1 MAYQIKYRI
10 TAATKSDVTSIVNIY
25 EDGYAGSIIEYPCIS
40 LQIQYIPRSDDTF
53 EPIYVSQLNLSID
66 VTDNVANMPD
76 FTTLNDRKYFVRVLS
91 GANLDWQGWVLSDN
105 VQYLFSTGRKE
116 LAFNAIDGLGMLE
129 RIPFFIADDTTLV
142 DTFTAIFY
150 IKTALLILEYP
161 LDYDIVSGVSFYS
174 EDMNNRT
181 DDPAADTLGQS
192 YINYATFIDDNQIAT
207 NCLDVLTK
215 IVRSVGSRL
224 FQAKG
229 NFYIVP
235 LTQFAQDSYFVT
247 IYNSDGTVFDDAI
260 YNTTGNIEGFTSNTS
275 GLYFVDNSQFKL
287 IRKGYNKI
295 RFDKVIE
302 YPSNYITN
310 WDLKN
315 YTVVSPTVG
324 NAFSWDEE
332 RFVDGIIY
340 VKSYPER
347 RYNSFIMEYSL
358 SSPFTALVRPIN
370 LPKVNTSDV
379 LNISMDVAGLGVPAS
394 GPDALFILKI
404 VVDDGVSSVF
414 LDENKQWVNTTFSSD
429 YYFYPFDSTRPTVNL
444 DLVTALLPIGG
455 DLTIELILCD
465 ASAPYWK
472 STVGSIEA
480 SNFQLTVETYFK
492 QVTTESFITDS
503 NEYVLDID
511 LPLGFNDINDGF
523 FSYRGFLSDST
534 GLNLKNWYRQEY
546 PLDVYRSLSE
556 LVVKQYSNC
565 LNKNIINLDA
575 SFMGMETTDGRFSGA
590 MRITASDTD
599 PAQITVQNKSY
610 IIGNSTI
617 DLPNDVITATLLDIN
632 PENVETTM
640 RTIYD
645 SNNLPTE
652 VTGYSHFRSNGYLTK
667 EAALVG
673 PLTSNVVYLEDIGV
687 PSVGD
692 FFYQSE
698 FLTVG
703 FNGANIWWRVLVTD
717 TYSQAYRIS
726 GAGEILE
733 TFG

>member
-1 MAYQIKYRI
+1 MAYEIKYRI
-10 TAATKSDVTSIVNIY
+10 TAATKSDVTSVVNIY
-25 EDGYAGSIIEYPCIS
+25 EDGYDGEIIEYPCIN
-40 LQIQYIPRSDDTF
+40 LQIQYVPRSDDTF
-53 EPIYVSQLNLSID
+53 EPIYVSTLSVAID
-66 VTDNVANMPD
+66 VTDDVANMPD

-91 GANLDWQGWVLSDN
+91 GANIDWQGWILSDN
-105 VQYLFSTGRKE
+105 VQYVFSTGRKQ
-116 LAFNAIDGLGMLE
+116 LAFNAIDGLGLLE
-129 RIPFFIADDTTLV
+129 RIPFFITDDTTLV
-142 DTFTAIFY
+142 DIFTAIFY
-150 IKTALLILEYP
+150 IKTALLNLEYP
-161 LDYDIVSGVSFYS
+161 LDYDIVSGVSFYA
-174 EDMNNRT
+174 DGMDNRT

-192 YINYATFIDDNQIAT
+192 YINYATFVNDNQQAI
-207 NCLDVLTK
+207 NCLEVLTY
-215 IVRSVGSRL
+215 IVRSFGSRL

-235 LTQFAQDSYFVT
+235 LTQFAQESYYVT
-247 IYNSDGTVFDDAI
+247 IYNSNGTVFDDAI
-260 YNTTGNIEGFTSNTS
+260 YESTGNIEGFTSNTS

-287 IRKGYNKI
+287 IKKGFNKI

-315 YTVVSPTVG
+315 YTFVSPLVS

-332 RFVDGIIY
+332 RYGDGIIY
-340 VKSYPER
+340 VKSYPEK
-347 RYNSFIMEYSL
+347 RYNSFIMEYSI
-358 SSPFTALVRPIN
+358 SSPYTALVRPIN

-379 LNISMDVAGLGVPAS
+379 LKLTMDVAGLGVPAS

-404 VVDDGVSSVF
+404 LVDDGVSSVF
-414 LDENKQWVNTTFSSD
+414 LDNNKQWVNTTFND
-429 YYFYPFDSTRPTVNL
+429 HYYFYPFSSTDPKANL
-444 DLVTALLPIGG
+444 ELIMPLLPIGG
-455 DLTIELILCD
+455 DLTIELIICD
-465 ASAPYWK
+465 NSAPYWK

-492 QVTTESFITDS
+492 QVTTESFINDS
-503 NEYVLDID
+503 NEYVLEID

-546 PLDVYRSLSE
+546 LTDTYRSLSE

-575 SFMGMETTDGRFSGA
+575 SFMSMETTDGRFSGA
-590 MRITASDTD
+590 MRITASDLD
-599 PAQITVQNKSY
+599 PAQISVNNKKY
-610 IIGNSTI
+610 IIGNSTM
-617 DLPNDVITATLLDIN
+617 DLPNDIITATLLDIN

-640 RTIYD
+640 TTIYD
-645 SNNLPTE
+645 SNSLPTE
-652 VTGYSHFRSNGYLTK
+652 VTGFAHFRSNGYITK
-667 EAALVG
+667 EAALAA
-673 PLTSNVVYLEDIGV
+673 PLTSNLVYLEQAGV

-698 FLTVG
+698 LLIVG
-703 FNGANIWWRVLVTD
+703 FNGANIWWKVLVTD
-717 TYSQAYRIS
+717 TYFQAYRIS

>member
-1 MAYQIKYRI
+1 MAYEIKYRI
-10 TAATKSDVTSIVNIY
+10 TAATKSDVTSVVNIY
-25 EDGYAGSIIEYPCIS
+25 EDDYDGEIIEYPCIN
-40 LQIQYIPRSDDTF
+40 LQIQYVPRNDDTF
-53 EPIYVSQLNLSID
+53 EPIYVSTLSVAID
-66 VTDNVANMPD
+66 VTDDVANMPD

-91 GANLDWQGWVLSDN
+91 GDNIDWQGWILSDN
-105 VQYLFSTGRKE
+105 VQYSYSTGRKE
-116 LAFNAIDGLGMLE
+116 LAFNAIDGLGLLE
-129 RIPFFIADDTTLV
+129 RIPFFISDDTTLV
-142 DTFTAIFY
+142 DIFTAIFY
-150 IKTALLILEYP
+150 IKTALLNLQYP
-161 LDYDIVSGVSFYS
+161 LDYDIVSGVSFYA
-174 EDMNNRT
+174 DGMDNRT
-181 DDPAADTLGQS
+181 DNPSADTLGQS
-192 YINYATFIDDNQIAT
+192 YINYATFIDDNQNAT
-207 NCLDVLTK
+207 NCLEVLTN

-247 IYNSDGTVFDDAI
+247 IYNSDGSVFDDAI
-260 YNTTGNIEGFTSNTS
+260 YESTGNIEGFASNTS

-302 YPSNYITN
+302 YPNNYITN

-315 YTVVSPTVG
+315 YTVISPTVG

-340 VKSYPER
+340 VKPYPER
-347 RYNSFIMEYSL
+347 RYNSFIMQYSI
-358 SSPFTALVRPIN
+358 SSPYTALVRPIN
-370 LPKVNTSDV
+370 LPKVNASDV
-379 LNISMDVAGLGVPAS
+379 LKLTMDIVGLGVPAS

-404 VVDDGVSSVF
+404 LVDDGTSSVF
-414 LDENKQWVNTTFSSD
+414 LDDNKQWVSTTFND
-429 YYFYPFDSTRPTVNL
+429 HYYYEPFDSTDPKANV
-444 DLVTALLPIGG
+444 DLTLPLLPIGG
-455 DLTIELILCD
+455 DLTIELILC
-465 ASAPYWK
+465 ATPAPYWK

-492 QVTTESFITDS
+492 QVTTESFINDT

-523 FSYRGFLSDST
+523 FTYRGFLSDAD

-546 PLDVYRSLSE
+546 PLDIYRSLSE

-575 SFMGMETTDGRFSGA
+575 SFMSMETTDGRFSSA

-599 PAQITVQNKSY
+599 PSQITVQNKSY

-667 EAALVG
+667 EAALAA
-673 PLTSNVVYLEDIGV
+673 PLTSNVIYLENIGV
-687 PSVGD
+687 PSIGD
-692 FFYQSE
+692 FFYQNE
-698 FLTVG
+698 LLIVG
-703 FNGANIWWRVLVTD
+703 FNGAGIWWKVLVTD
-717 TYSQAYRIS
+717 TYFQAYRIS
-726 GAGEILE
+726 SAGEILE

>member
-1 MAYQIKYRI
+1 MAYEIKYRI
-10 TAATKSDVTSIVNIY
+10 TAATKSDVTSVLNIY
-25 EDGYAGSIIEYPCIS
+25 EDGYDGEIIEYPCIS

-53 EPIYVSQLNLSID
+53 EPIYVSQLNVSID
-66 VTDNVANMPD
+66 VTDDVANMPD
-76 FTTLNDRKYFVRVLS
+76 FTTLNDRKYFARLMS

-105 VQYLFSTGRKE
+105 VQYVFSTGRKE
-116 LAFNAIDGLGMLE
+116 LAFNAIDGLGLLE
-129 RIPFFIADDTTLV
+129 RIPFFITDDTTLV
-142 DTFTAIFY
+142 DIFTAIFY
-150 IKTALLILEYP
+150 IKTALLNLEYP
-161 LDYDIVSGVSFYS
+161 LDYDIVSGVSFYA
-174 EDMNNRT
+174 DGMDNRT
-181 DDPAADTLGQS
+181 DDLSADTLGQS
-192 YINYATFIDDNQIAT
+192 YINYATFIDDNQNAT

-235 LTQFAQDSYFVT
+235 LTQFAQDSYYVT

-260 YNTTGNIEGFTSNTS
+260 YESTGNIEGFAANTS

-302 YPSNYITN
+302 YPNNYITN

-332 RFVDGIIY
+332 RYGDGIIY
-340 VKSYPER
+340 VKSYPEKST
-347 RYNSFIMEYSL
+347 NSFIMEYSI
-358 SSPFTALVRPIN
+358 SSPYTALVRPIN

-379 LNISMDVAGLGVPAS
+379 LTLKMDVAGLGVPAS

-404 VVDDGVSSVF
+404 LVDDGTSSVF
-414 LDENKQWVNTTFSSD
+414 LDNNKQWVNTTFNDHYYYVPFSSTD
-429 YYFYPFDSTRPTVNL
+429 PKINL
-444 DLVTALLPIGG
+444 DLVMPLLPIGG
-455 DLTIELILCD
+455 DLTIELILC
-465 ASAPYWK
+465 ATPAPYWK

-480 SNFQLTVETYFK
+480 SNFQLTIETYFK

-523 FSYRGFLSDST
+523 FTYRGFLSDVD

-546 PLDVYRSLSE
+546 PTETYRSLSE
-556 LVVKQYSNC
+556 LVVQQYSNC

-599 PAQITVQNKSY
+599 PAQISVQNKSY

-632 PENVETTM
+632 PDNVETTM
-640 RTIYD
+640 TTIYD
-645 SNNLPTE
+645 SNSLPTN
-652 VTGYSHFRSNGYLTK
+652 VTGFSHVRSNGYITK
-667 EAALVG
+667 EAALAA
-673 PLTSNVVYLEDIGV
+673 PLTSNLVYLESAGV

-692 FFYQSE
+692 FFYQTDLLS
-698 FLTVG
+698 VG
-703 FNGANIWWRVLVTD
+703 FNGAGIWWKVLVTD
-717 TYSQAYRIS
+717 TYAQAYRIS
-726 GAGEILE
+726 SAGEILE

>member
-1 MAYQIKYRI
+1 MAYEIKYRI

-25 EDGYAGSIIEYPCIS
+25 QDGYAGAIIEYPCIS

-66 VTDNVANMPD
+66 VTDDVANMPD

-105 VQYLFSTGRKE
+105 VQYIFSTGRKE

-142 DTFTAIFY
+142 DIFTAIFY

-161 LDYDIVSGVSFYS
+161 LEYDIVSGVSFYS
-174 EDMNNRT
+174 EDMDNRT
-181 DDPAADTLGQS
+181 DDPSADTLGQS
-192 YINYATFIDDNQIAT
+192 YINYATFIDDNQVAT

-235 LTQFAQDSYFVT
+235 LTQFAQDSYYVT
-247 IYNSDGTVFDDAI
+247 IYNSNGTVFDDAI
-260 YNTTGNIEGFTSNTS
+260 YESTGNIEGFAANTS

-287 IRKGYNKI
+287 IRKGFNKI

-302 YPSNYITN
+302 YPNNYITN

-315 YTVVSPTVG
+315 YTIVSPTVG
-324 NAFSWDEE
+324 NAYSWEEE

-340 VKSYPER
+340 VKSYPEKST
-347 RYNSFIMEYSL
+347 NSFIMEYSL
-358 SSPFTALVRPIN
+358 SSPYTALVRPIN

-379 LNISMDVAGLGVPAS
+379 LKFSLSVAGLGVPAS
-394 GPDALFILKI
+394 GPDALFIIKMI
-404 VVDDGVSSVF
+404 VDDGVDSVF
-414 LDENKQWVNTTFSSD
+414 LDQNKQWVNTTFSD
-429 YYFYPFDSTRPTVNL
+429 HYYFYPFDSTRPTVNL
-444 DLVTALLPIGG
+444 ELVTALLPIGG
-455 DLTIELILCD
+455 DLSIELILCD
-465 ASAPYWK
+465 NSAPYWK

-480 SNFQLTVETYFK
+480 SNFQLAVETYFK

-503 NEYVLDID
+503 NEYVLEID

-523 FSYRGFLSDST
+523 FSYRGFLSDSAN
-534 GLNLKNWYRQEY
+534 LNLKNWYRQEY
-546 PLDVYRSLSE
+546 PLDIYRSLSE

-575 SFMGMETTDGRFSGA
+575 SFMSMQTSTGRFSGA
-590 MRITASDTD
+590 MRITATDTD
-599 PAQITVQNKSY
+599 PAQITVANKKY
-610 IIGNSTI
+610 IIGNSTM

-632 PENVETTM
+632 PENIETTM
-640 RTIYD
+640 TTIYD

-652 VTGYSHFRSNGYLTK
+652 VTGYSHVRSNGYLTK
-667 EAALVG
+667 EAALAA
-673 PLTSNVVYLEDIGV
+673 PLTSNVVYLEQAGV

-692 FFYQSE
+692 FFYQNE
-698 FLTVG
+698 FLFVG
-703 FNGANIWWRVLVTD
+703 FNGAGIWWRVLVTD

-733 TFG
+733 TYG

>member
-1 MAYQIKYRI
+1 MAYEIKYRI
-10 TAATKSDVTSIVNIY
+10 TAATKSDVTSVVNIY
-25 EDGYAGSIIEYPCIS
+25 EDGYDGEIIEYPCIN
-40 LQIQYIPRSDDTF
+40 LQIQYVPRSDDTF
-53 EPIYVSQLNLSID
+53 EPIYVSTLSVAID
-66 VTDNVANMPD
+66 VTDDVANMPD

-91 GANLDWQGWVLSDN
+91 GANIDWQGWILSDN
-105 VQYLFSTGRKE
+105 VQYVFSTGRKQ
-116 LAFNAIDGLGMLE
+116 LAFNAIDGLGLLE
-129 RIPFFIADDTTLV
+129 RIPFFITDDTTLV
-142 DTFTAIFY
+142 DIFTAIFY
-150 IKTALLILEYP
+150 IKTALLNLEYP
-161 LDYDIVSGVSFYS
+161 LDYDIVSGVSFYA
-174 EDMNNRT
+174 DGMDNRT

-192 YINYATFIDDNQIAT
+192 YINYATFVNDNQQAI
-207 NCLDVLTK
+207 NCLEVLTY
-215 IVRSVGSRL
+215 IVRSFGSRL

-235 LTQFAQDSYFVT
+235 LTQFAQESYYVT
-247 IYNSDGTVFDDAI
+247 IYNSNGTVFDDAI
-260 YNTTGNIEGFTSNTS
+260 YESTGNIEGFTSNTS

-287 IRKGYNKI
+287 IKKGFNKI

-315 YTVVSPTVG
+315 YEFVSPLVS

-340 VKSYPER
+340 VKSYPEK
-347 RYNSFIMEYSL
+347 RYNSFIMQYSI
-358 SSPFTALVRPIN
+358 SSPYTALVRPIN

-379 LNISMDVAGLGVPAS
+379 LKLTMDVAGLGVPAS

-404 VVDDGVSSVF
+404 LVDDGVSSVF
-414 LDENKQWVNTTFSSD
+414 LDNNKQWVNTTFND
-429 YYFYPFDSTRPTVNL
+429 HYYFYPFISTDPKANL
-444 DLVTALLPIGG
+444 ELIMPLLPIGG
-455 DLTIELILCD
+455 DLTIELILC
-465 ASAPYWK
+465 STPAPYWK

-492 QVTTESFITDS
+492 QVTTESFINDS
-503 NEYVLDID
+503 NEYVLEID

-523 FSYRGFLSDST
+523 FSYRGFLSDAS

-546 PLDVYRSLSE
+546 LTDTYRSLSE
-556 LVVKQYSNC
+556 LVVRQYSNC

-575 SFMGMETTDGRFSGA
+575 SFMSMETTDGRFSGA

-599 PAQITVQNKSY
+599 PAQISVNNKKY

-640 RTIYD
+640 TTIYD
-645 SNNLPTE
+645 SNSLPTE
-652 VTGYSHFRSNGYLTK
+652 VTGFAHFRSNGYVTK
-667 EAALVG
+667 EAALAA
-673 PLTSNVVYLEDIGV
+673 PLTSNLVYLEQAGV

-698 FLTVG
+698 LLIVG
-703 FNGANIWWRVLVTD
+703 FNGANIWWKVLVTD
-717 TYSQAYRIS
+717 TYFQAYRIS

>member
-1 MAYQIKYRI
+1 MAYEIKYTI
-10 TAATKSDVTSIVNIY
+10 TAATKSDVTSVVNIY
-25 EDGYAGSIIEYPCIS
+25 EDGYDGEIIEYPCIS
-40 LQIQYIPRSDDTF
+40 LQIQYIPRSDDVF
-53 EPIYVSQLNLSID
+53 EPIYVSALFVSID
-66 VTDNVANMPD
+66 VTDDVANMPD
-76 FTTLNDRKYFVRVLS
+76 FTTLNDRKYFIRVMS
-91 GANLDWQGWVLSDN
+91 GANVDWQGWILSEN
-105 VQYLFSTGRKE
+105 VQYVFSTGRKE

-129 RIPFFIADDTTLV
+129 RIPFFISDDTTLV
-142 DTFTAIFY
+142 DIYTAIFY
-150 IKTALLILEYP
+150 IKTALLKLEYP

-174 EDMNNRT
+174 DGMDNRT
-181 DDPAADTLGQS
+181 DDPSADTLGQS
-192 YINYATFIDDNQIAT
+192 YINYATFINDNQQAI
-207 NCLDVLTK
+207 NCLEVLTY
-215 IVRSVGSRL
+215 IVRSFGSRL

-247 IYNSDGTVFDDAI
+247 IYNSNGTIFDDAI
-260 YNTTGNIEGFTSNTS
+260 YESTGNIEGFTANTS

-287 IRKGYNKI
+287 IRKGFNKI
-295 RFDKVIE
+295 IFDKVIE
-302 YPSNYITN
+302 YPNNYITN

-315 YTVVSPTVG
+315 YTVISPTEG
-324 NAFSWDEE
+324 NAFSWDEV
-332 RFVDGIIY
+332 RNAGIIF
-340 VKSYPER
+340 VKSYPEKST
-347 RYNSFIMEYSL
+347 NSFIIQYPNTNPVVS
-358 SSPFTALVRPIN
+358 LVRPTN

-379 LNISMDVAGLGVPAS
+379 LKLSFDVAGLGVPAS

-404 VVDDGVSSVF
+404 LVDGGVAGAVF
-414 LDENKQWVNTTFSSD
+414 LDDQKQWVATTFND
-429 YYFYPFDSTRPTVNL
+429 HYYYVPFDSTNPKANV
-444 DLVTALLPIGG
+444 DLTMPLLPIGG

-465 ASAPYWK
+465 TAAPYWK
-472 STVGSIEA
+472 STVASIEA
-480 SNFQLTVETYFK
+480 SNFQLSVETYFK
-492 QVTTESFITDS
+492 QVTTQSFITDS
-503 NEYVLDID
+503 NEYVLEID

-546 PLDVYRSLSE
+546 PTDIYRSLSE

-590 MRITASDTD
+590 MRITASDSD
-599 PAQITVQNKSY
+599 PAQISVENKSY
-610 IIGNSTI
+610 IIGNTTI

-632 PENVETTM
+632 PNNVETTM
-640 RTIYD
+640 TTIYD

-652 VTGYSHFRSNGYLTK
+652 VTGYSHIRSNGYLTK
-667 EAALVG
+667 EAALAASF
-673 PLTSNVVYLEDIGV
+673 TSNVVYLEDIGV

-692 FFYQSE
+692 FFYASE

-733 TFG
+733 TYG

>member
-1 MAYQIKYRI
+1 MAYEIKYRI
-10 TAATKSDVTSIVNIY
+10 TAATKSDVNSVVNIY
-25 EDGYAGSIIEYPCIS
+25 EDDYDGEIIEYPCIS

-53 EPIYVSQLNLSID
+53 EPIYVSQLSMAID
-66 VTDNVANMPD
+66 VTDNVEDMPD

-91 GANLDWQGWVLSDN
+91 GANLDWQGWVLSEN
-105 VQYLFSTGRKE
+105 VQYVFSTGRKQ
-116 LAFNAIDGLGMLE
+116 LAFNAIDGLGILE
-129 RIPFFIADDTTLV
+129 RIPFFIANDTTLV
-142 DTFTAIFY
+142 DTFTALFY
-150 IKTALLILEYP
+150 IKTALLNLEYP
-161 LDYDIVSGVSFYS
+161 LEYDIVSGVSFYS
-174 EDMNNRT
+174 DGMDNRT

-192 YINYATFIDDNQIAT
+192 YINYATFINDNQVAT
-207 NCLDVLTK
+207 NCLEVLTK

-235 LTQFAQDSYFVT
+235 LTQFAQDSYYVT

-260 YNTTGNIEGFTSNTS
+260 YESTGNIEGFNSNTS

-302 YPSNYITN
+302 YPNNYITN

-315 YTVVSPTVG
+315 YTVVSPTEG
-324 NAFSWDEE
+324 NAFSWEEE

-340 VKSYPER
+340 VKPYPNR

-358 SSPFTALVRPIN
+358 SNPYTALVRPIN

-379 LNISMDVAGLGVPAS
+379 LKLTMDVVGLGVPAS

-404 VVDDGVSSVF
+404 IVDDGVSSVF
-414 LDENKQWVNTTFSSD
+414 LDNNKQWVNTSFND
-429 YYFYPFDSTRPTVNL
+429 HYYFYPFSSTDPKVNL
-444 DLVTALLPIGG
+444 DLVMPLLPIGG
-455 DLTIELILCD
+455 DLSIELILCD
-465 ASAPYWK
+465 NAAPYWK

-480 SNFQLTVETYFK
+480 SNFQLVVETYFK
-492 QVTTESFITDS
+492 QVTTESFINDS

-511 LPLGFNDINDGF
+511 LALGFNDVNDGF
-523 FSYRGFLSDST
+523 FTYRGFLSDST

-546 PLDVYRSLSE
+546 PTDIYRSLSE
-556 LVVKQYSNC
+556 LIVKQYSNC

-610 IIGNSTI
+610 IIGNSTM
-617 DLPNDVITATLLDIN
+617 DLPNDVIMATLLDIN
-632 PENVETTM
+632 PDNVETTM
-640 RTIYD
+640 TTIYD
-645 SNNLPTE
+645 SNNLPSE

-667 EAALVG
+667 EAALAA
-673 PLTSNVVYLEDIGV
+673 PLTGNVVYLADIGV

-692 FFYQSE
+692 FFYASE

-703 FNGANIWWRVLVTD
+703 FNGANIWWKVLVTD

-733 TFG
+733 TYG

>member
-1 MAYQIKYRI
+1 MAYEIKYRI
-10 TAATKSDVTSIVNIY
+10 TAATKSDVTSVVNIY
-25 EDGYAGSIIEYPCIS
+25 EDGYDGEIIEYPCIN
-40 LQIQYIPRSDDTF
+40 LQIQYVPRSDDTF
-53 EPIYVSQLNLSID
+53 EPIYVSTLSVAID
-66 VTDNVANMPD
+66 VTDDVANMPD

-91 GANLDWQGWVLSDN
+91 GANIDWQGWILSDN
-105 VQYLFSTGRKE
+105 VQYVFSTGRKQ
-116 LAFNAIDGLGMLE
+116 LAFNAIDGLGILE
-129 RIPFFIADDTTLV
+129 RIPFFITDDTTLV
-142 DTFTAIFY
+142 DIFTAIFY
-150 IKTALLILEYP
+150 IKTALLKLEYP
-161 LDYDIVSGVSFYS
+161 LDYDIVSGVSFYA
-174 EDMNNRT
+174 DGMDNRI
-181 DDPAADTLGQS
+181 DDPSADTLGQS
-192 YINYATFIDDNQIAT
+192 YINYATFIDDNQNAT

-215 IVRSVGSRL
+215 IVRSFGSRL

-235 LTQFAQDSYFVT
+235 LTQFAQESYYVT
-247 IYNSDGTVFDDAI
+247 IYNSNGTVFDDAI
-260 YNTTGNIEGFTSNTS
+260 YESTGNIEGFTSNTS

-287 IRKGYNKI
+287 IKKGFNKI

-315 YTVVSPTVG
+315 YEFVSPLVS

-340 VKSYPER
+340 VKSYPEK
-347 RYNSFIMEYSL
+347 RYNSFIMQYSI
-358 SSPFTALVRPIN
+358 SSPYTALVRPIN

-379 LNISMDVAGLGVPAS
+379 LKLTMDVAGLGVPAS

-404 VVDDGVSSVF
+404 LVDDGVSSVF
-414 LDENKQWVNTTFSSD
+414 LDNNKQWVNTTFND
-429 YYFYPFDSTRPTVNL
+429 HYYFYPFSSTDPKVNL
-444 DLVTALLPIGG
+444 ELIMPLLPIGG
-455 DLTIELILCD
+455 DLTIELILC
-465 ASAPYWK
+465 STPAPYWK

-492 QVTTESFITDS
+492 QVTTESFINDS
-503 NEYVLDID
+503 NEYVLEID

-523 FSYRGFLSDST
+523 FSYRGFLSDAS

-546 PLDVYRSLSE
+546 LTDTYRSLSE
-556 LVVKQYSNC
+556 LVVRQYSNC

-575 SFMGMETTDGRFSGA
+575 SFMSMETTDGRFSGA
-590 MRITASDTD
+590 MRITASDLD
-599 PAQITVQNKSY
+599 PAQISVNNKKY

-640 RTIYD
+640 TTIYD
-645 SNNLPTE
+645 SNSLPTE
-652 VTGYSHFRSNGYLTK
+652 VTGFAHFRSNGYVTK
-667 EAALVG
+667 EAALAA
-673 PLTSNVVYLEDIGV
+673 PLTSNLVYLEQAGV

-698 FLTVG
+698 LLIVG
-703 FNGANIWWRVLVTD
+703 FNGANIWWKVLVTD
-717 TYSQAYRIS
+717 TYFQAYRIS

>member
-1 MAYQIKYRI
+1 MAYEIKYRI
-10 TAATKSDVTSIVNIY
+10 TAATKSDVTSVVNIY
-25 EDGYAGSIIEYPCIS
+25 EDGYDGEIIEYPCIN
-40 LQIQYIPRSDDTF
+40 LQIQYVPRSDDTF
-53 EPIYVSQLNLSID
+53 EPIYVSTLSVAID
-66 VTDNVANMPD
+66 VTDDVENMPD

-91 GANLDWQGWVLSDN
+91 GDNLDWQGWVLSDN
-105 VQYLFSTGRKE
+105 VQYVFSTGRKE

-142 DTFTAIFY
+142 DIFTAIFY
-150 IKTALLILEYP
+150 IKTALLKLEYP
-161 LDYDIVSGVSFYS
+161 LIYNIVSGVSFYA
-174 EDMNNRT
+174 DGMDNRT
-181 DDPAADTLGQS
+181 DDPSADTLGQS

-224 FQAKG
+224 FQAQG
-229 NFYIVP
+229 NFFIVP
-235 LTQFAQDSYFVT
+235 LTQFAQDSYYVTFYDSDGISFFDT
-247 IYNSDGTVFDDAI
+247 IYDA
-260 YNTTGNIEGFTSNTS
+260 TGNIEGFAANTS

-302 YPSNYITN
+302 YPNNYITN

-315 YTVVSPTVG
+315 YTFVSPTVG

-340 VKSYPER
+340 VKSYPEKST
-347 RYNSFIMEYSL
+347 NSFIMEYSI
-358 SSPFTALVRPIN
+358 SSPYTALVRPIN

-379 LNISMDVAGLGVPAS
+379 LTLKMDVAGLGVPAS

-404 VVDDGVSSVF
+404 LVDDGTSSVF
-414 LDENKQWVNTTFSSD
+414 LDNNKQWVNTTFND
-429 YYFYPFDSTRPTVNL
+429 HYYYYPFSSTDPKANL
-444 DLVTALLPIGG
+444 ELKMPLLPIGG
-455 DLTIELILCD
+455 DLTIELILC
-465 ASAPYWK
+465 ATPAPYWK

-492 QVTTESFITDS
+492 QVTTESFINDS

-523 FSYRGFLSDST
+523 FTYRGFLSDAD

-546 PLDVYRSLSE
+546 PTDTYRSLSE

-575 SFMGMETTDGRFSGA
+575 SFMGMETSDGRFSGA

-599 PAQITVQNKSY
+599 PAQISVQNKSY

-617 DLPNDVITATLLDIN
+617 DLPNDVISATLLDIN
-632 PENVETTM
+632 PDNVETTM
-640 RTIYD
+640 TTIYD
-645 SNNLPTE
+645 SNNLATE
-652 VTGYSHFRSNGYLTK
+652 ITGFAHFRSNGYITK
-667 EAALVG
+667 EAALAA
-673 PLTSNVVYLEDIGV
+673 PLTSNLVYLEQAGV

-698 FLTVG
+698 LLIVG
-703 FNGANIWWRVLVTD
+703 FNGAGIWWKVLVTD
-717 TYSQAYRIS
+717 TYFQAYRIS

-733 TFG
+733 TYG

>member
-1 MAYQIKYRI
+1 MAYEIKYRI
-10 TAATKSDVTSIVNIY
+10 TAATKSDVTSVVNIY
-25 EDGYAGSIIEYPCIS
+25 EDGYDGEIIEYPCIN
-40 LQIQYIPRSDDTF
+40 LQIQYVPRSDDTF
-53 EPIYVSQLNLSID
+53 EPIYVSTLSVAID
-66 VTDNVANMPD
+66 VTDDVANMPD

-91 GANLDWQGWVLSDN
+91 GGNIDWQGWILSDN
-105 VQYLFSTGRKE
+105 VQYVFSTGRKQ
-116 LAFNAIDGLGMLE
+116 LAFNAIDGLGLLE
-129 RIPFFIADDTTLV
+129 RIPFFITDDTTLV
-142 DTFTAIFY
+142 DIFTAIFY
-150 IKTALLILEYP
+150 IKTALLNLEYP
-161 LDYDIVSGVSFYS
+161 LDYDIVSGVSFYA
-174 EDMNNRT
+174 DGMDNRT

-192 YINYATFIDDNQIAT
+192 YINYATFVNDNQQAI
-207 NCLDVLTK
+207 NCLEVLTY
-215 IVRSVGSRL
+215 IVRSFGSRL

-235 LTQFAQDSYFVT
+235 LTQFAQESYYVT
-247 IYNSDGTVFDDAI
+247 IYNSNGTVFDDAI
-260 YNTTGNIEGFTSNTS
+260 YESTGNIEGFTSNTS

-287 IRKGYNKI
+287 IKKGFNKI

-315 YTVVSPTVG
+315 YEFVSPLVS

-340 VKSYPER
+340 VKSYPEK
-347 RYNSFIMEYSL
+347 RYNSFIMQYSI
-358 SSPFTALVRPIN
+358 SSPYTALVRPIN

-379 LNISMDVAGLGVPAS
+379 LKLTMDVAGLGVPAS

-404 VVDDGVSSVF
+404 LVDDGVSSVF
-414 LDENKQWVNTTFSSD
+414 LDNNKQWVNTTFND
-429 YYFYPFDSTRPTVNL
+429 HYYFYPFSSTDPKANL
-444 DLVTALLPIGG
+444 ELIMPLLPIGG
-455 DLTIELILCD
+455 DLTIELILC
-465 ASAPYWK
+465 STPAPYWK

-492 QVTTESFITDS
+492 QVTTESFINDS
-503 NEYVLDID
+503 NEYVLEID

-523 FSYRGFLSDST
+523 FSYRGFLSDAS

-546 PLDVYRSLSE
+546 LTDTYRSLSE

-575 SFMGMETTDGRFSGA
+575 SFMSMETTDGRFSGA

-599 PAQITVQNKSY
+599 PAQISVNNKKY
-610 IIGNSTI
+610 IIGNSTM

-640 RTIYD
+640 TTIYD
-645 SNNLPTE
+645 SNSLPTE
-652 VTGYSHFRSNGYLTK
+652 VTGFAHFRSNGYVTK
-667 EAALVG
+667 EAALAA
-673 PLTSNVVYLEDIGV
+673 PLTSNLVYLEQAGV

-698 FLTVG
+698 LLIVG
-703 FNGANIWWRVLVTD
+703 FNGANIWWKVLVTD
-717 TYSQAYRIS
+717 TYFQAYRIS

>member
-1 MAYQIKYRI
+1 MAYEIKYRI
-10 TAATKSDVTSIVNIY
+10 TAATKSDVTSVVNIY
-25 EDGYAGSIIEYPCIS
+25 EDGYDGEIIEYPCIN
-40 LQIQYIPRSDDTF
+40 LQIQYVPRSDDTF
-53 EPIYVSQLNLSID
+53 EPIYVSTLSVAID
-66 VTDNVANMPD
+66 VTDDVANMPD

-91 GANLDWQGWVLSDN
+91 GANIDWQGWILSDN
-105 VQYLFSTGRKE
+105 VQYVFSTGRKQ
-116 LAFNAIDGLGMLE
+116 LAFNAIDGLGILE
-129 RIPFFIADDTTLV
+129 RIPFFITDDTTLV
-142 DTFTAIFY
+142 DIFTAIFY
-150 IKTALLILEYP
+150 IKTALLKLEYP
-161 LDYDIVSGVSFYS
+161 LDYDIVSGVSFYA
-174 EDMNNRT
+174 DGMDNRI
-181 DDPAADTLGQS
+181 DDPSADTLGQS
-192 YINYATFIDDNQIAT
+192 YINYATFVNDNQQAI
-207 NCLDVLTK
+207 NCLVVLTY
-215 IVRSVGSRL
+215 IVRSFGSRL

-235 LTQFAQDSYFVT
+235 LTQFAQESYYVT
-247 IYNSDGTVFDDAI
+247 IYNSNGTVFDDAI
-260 YNTTGNIEGFTSNTS
+260 YESTGNIEGFTSNTS

-287 IRKGYNKI
+287 IKKGFNKI

-315 YTVVSPTVG
+315 YEFVSPLVS

-340 VKSYPER
+340 VKSYPEK
-347 RYNSFIMEYSL
+347 RYNSFIMQYSI
-358 SSPFTALVRPIN
+358 SSPYTALVRPIN

-379 LNISMDVAGLGVPAS
+379 LKLTMDVAGLGVPAS

-404 VVDDGVSSVF
+404 LVDDGVSSVF
-414 LDENKQWVNTTFSSD
+414 LDNNKQWVNTTFND
-429 YYFYPFDSTRPTVNL
+429 HYYFYPFSSTDPKVNL
-444 DLVTALLPIGG
+444 ELIMPLLPIGG
-455 DLTIELILCD
+455 DLTIELILC
-465 ASAPYWK
+465 STPAPYWK

-492 QVTTESFITDS
+492 QVTTESFINDS
-503 NEYVLDID
+503 NEYVLEID

-523 FSYRGFLSDST
+523 FSYRGFLSDAS

-546 PLDVYRSLSE
+546 LTDTYRSLSE
-556 LVVKQYSNC
+556 LVVRQYSNC

-575 SFMGMETTDGRFSGA
+575 SFMSMETTDGRFSGA
-590 MRITASDTD
+590 MRITASDLD
-599 PAQITVQNKSY
+599 PAQISVNNKKY

-640 RTIYD
+640 TTIYD
-645 SNNLPTE
+645 SNSLPTE
-652 VTGYSHFRSNGYLTK
+652 VTGFAHFRSNGYVTK
-667 EAALVG
+667 EAALAA
-673 PLTSNVVYLEDIGV
+673 PLTSNLVYLEQAGV

-698 FLTVG
+698 LLIVG
-703 FNGANIWWRVLVTD
+703 FNGANIWWKVLVTD
-717 TYSQAYRIS
+717 TYFQAYRIS

>member
-1 MAYQIKYRI
+1 MAYEIKYTI
-10 TAATKSDVTSIVNIY
+10 TAATKSDVTSVVNIY
-25 EDGYAGSIIEYPCIS
+25 EDGYAGAIIEYPCIS

-76 FTTLNDRKYFVRVLS
+76 FTTLNDRKYFVRVMS

-105 VQYLFSTGRKE
+105 VQYIFSTGRKE

-142 DTFTAIFY
+142 DLFTAIFY

-161 LDYDIVSGVSFYS
+161 LEYDIVSGVSFYA
-174 EDMNNRT
+174 EGMDNRT
-181 DDPAADTLGQS
+181 DNLSADTLGQS

-215 IVRSVGSRL
+215 IIRSVGSRL

-235 LTQFAQDSYFVT
+235 LTQFAQDSYYVT
-247 IYNSDGTVFDDAI
+247 IYNSDGSIFGNAI
-260 YNTTGNIEGFTSNTS
+260 YNSTGNIEGFASNTS

-287 IRKGYNKI
+287 IRKGFNKI

-302 YPSNYITN
+302 YPNNYITN

-315 YTVVSPTVG
+315 YTVVSPTEG
-324 NAFSWDEE
+324 NAYSWEEE

-340 VKSYPER
+340 VKSYPEKSS
-347 RYNSFIMEYSL
+347 NSYIMEYSI
-358 SSPFTALVRPIN
+358 SSPYTALVRPIN

-379 LNISMDVAGLGVPAS
+379 LTLKMDVAGLGVPAS

-404 VVDDGVSSVF
+404 VVTDGAGSVF
-414 LDENKQWVNTTFSSD
+414 LDDHKQWINSLAND
-429 YYFYPFDSTRPTVNL
+429 HYYYYPFDSTTPKINL
-444 DLVTALLPIGG
+444 NLIMPLLPMGG
-455 DLTIELILCD
+455 DLSIEIILCD
-465 ASAPYWK
+465 NSAPYWK
-472 STVGSIEA
+472 STVGTIEA

-503 NEYVLDID
+503 NEYVLEID

-534 GLNLKNWYRQEY
+534 GLNLKNWYRQEF
-546 PLDVYRSLSE
+546 PTETYRSLSE
-556 LVVKQYSNC
+556 LVVQQYSNC

-575 SFMGMETTDGRFSGA
+575 SFMSMETDNGRFSSA

-599 PAQITVQNKSY
+599 PAQISVQNKSY

-632 PENVETTM
+632 PDNVETTM
-640 RTIYD
+640 TTIYD

-652 VTGYSHFRSNGYLTK
+652 VTGYSHVRSNGYITK
-667 EAALVG
+667 EAALAA
-673 PLTSNVVYLEDIGV
+673 PFTSNLVYLDQAGV

-692 FFYQSE
+692 FFYQNE
-698 FLTVG
+698 LLFVG
-703 FNGANIWWRVLVTD
+703 FNGAGIWWRVLVTD

>member
-1 MAYQIKYRI
+1 MAYEIKYTI
-10 TAATKSDVTSIVNIY
+10 TAATKSDVTSVVNIY
-25 EDGYAGSIIEYPCIS
+25 EDGYDGEIIEYPCIS
-40 LQIQYIPRSDDTF
+40 LQIQYIPRSDDVF
-53 EPIYVSQLNLSID
+53 EPIYVSALFVSID
-66 VTDNVANMPD
+66 VTDDVANMPD
-76 FTTLNDRKYFVRVLS
+76 FTTLNDRKYFIRVMS
-91 GANLDWQGWVLSDN
+91 GANVDWQGWILSEN
-105 VQYLFSTGRKE
+105 VQYVFSTGRKE

-142 DTFTAIFY
+142 DIYTAIFY
-150 IKTALLILEYP
+150 IKTALLKLEYP

-174 EDMNNRT
+174 DGMDNRT
-181 DDPAADTLGQS
+181 DDPSADTLGQS
-192 YINYATFIDDNQIAT
+192 YINYATFINDNQQAI
-207 NCLDVLTK
+207 NCLEVLTY
-215 IVRSVGSRL
+215 IVRSFGSRL

-247 IYNSDGTVFDDAI
+247 IYNSNGTIFDDAI
-260 YNTTGNIEGFTSNTS
+260 YESTGNIEGFTANTS

-287 IRKGYNKI
+287 IRKGFNKI
-295 RFDKVIE
+295 IFDKVIE
-302 YPSNYITN
+302 YPNNYITN

-315 YTVVSPTVG
+315 YTVISPTEG
-324 NAFSWDEE
+324 NAFSWDEV
-332 RFVDGIIY
+332 RNAGIIF
-340 VKSYPER
+340 VKSYPEKST
-347 RYNSFIMEYSL
+347 NSFIIQYPNTNPVVS
-358 SSPFTALVRPIN
+358 LVRPTN

-379 LNISMDVAGLGVPAS
+379 LKLSFDVAGLGVPAS

-404 VVDDGVSSVF
+404 LVDGGVAGAVF
-414 LDENKQWVNTTFSSD
+414 LDDQKQWVATTFND
-429 YYFYPFDSTRPTVNL
+429 HYYYVPFDSTNPKANV
-444 DLVTALLPIGG
+444 DLTMPLLPIGG

-465 ASAPYWK
+465 TAAPYWK
-472 STVGSIEA
+472 STVASIEA
-480 SNFQLTVETYFK
+480 SNFQLSVETYFK
-492 QVTTESFITDS
+492 QVTTQSFITDS
-503 NEYVLDID
+503 NEYVLEID

-546 PLDVYRSLSE
+546 PTDIYRSLSE

-590 MRITASDTD
+590 MRITASDSD
-599 PAQITVQNKSY
+599 PAQISVENKSY
-610 IIGNSTI
+610 IIGNTTI

-632 PENVETTM
+632 PNNVETTM
-640 RTIYD
+640 TTIYD

-652 VTGYSHFRSNGYLTK
+652 VTGYSHIRSNGYLTK
-667 EAALVG
+667 EAALAASF
-673 PLTSNVVYLEDIGV
+673 TSNVVYLEDIGV

-692 FFYQSE
+692 FFYASE
-698 FLTVG
+698 YLTVG

-733 TFG
+733 TYG